1 MSPKHIGSLRAKL
14 ATRRA
19 GPAVASMDGFGTLR
33 VAVPPALLLLA
44 MDLVDDVIS
53 LDQMVAVLANNQR
66 SDLADKENQV
76 RSFETV

>member
-1 MSPKHIGSLRAKL
+1 MLPKHIESLRSKL

-19 GPAVASMDGFGTLR
+19 GPTVASVDGFGALR
-33 VAVPPALLLLA
+33 VAVAPALLLLA
-44 MDLVDDVIS
+44 MDLVDDMVS
-53 LDQMVAVLANNQR
+53 LDQTVTVLANSQR